1 MRTRVA
7 IDWRRANREEEF
19 GDLTISRP
27 AAAAV
32 EVPVHA
38 AAAAAA
44 AAARG
49 GDRITGKGQGH
60 KGLPAPT
67 RNRGGLAWTDAI
79 A

>member
-38 AAAAAA
+38 AAAAA
-44 AAARG
+44 RG
-49 GDRITGKGQGH
+49 GDGITGKGQGH

>member
-44 AAARG
+44 RG
-49 GDRITGKGQGH
+49 GDGITGKGQGH